1 MKESSGNFNGFSV
14 KIKRLKIYQ
23 QLLIV
28 FFVAVLLPLC
38 ITTLIV
44 TNVNQ
49 HAVRAELKYSATIT
63 ADSVYQRLKKSI
75 HEKKLAVLFIAK
87 SVEYIKSE
95 ERVKSF
101 LKDISSASDSITNL
115 EIIEGDENI
124 NSDNADKYFH
134 QTNVEIFPEQE
145 KNAILM
151 YVKLKTGNFLRK
163 QIDIKAIK
171 EALFK
176 YLIDDKRQV
185 YIIDSNDK
193 IIMSYNRNDRLF
205 LNLLPQVPKNYRIDE
220 PVIFGNIK
228 NQPNVFLR
236 IQEPAWSIVVATPE
250 SLISYGIIDARF
262 KIITAIMVAATAI
275 IVLGMLYSYSL
286 NTNLAQLFKA
296 LSAMAAGNYRRKVRL
311 VKDFF
316 TPYEFAYLVEKFNIM
331 TQKIDKS
338 YNELQKA
345 NEELAKLD
353 KLKSNLIDTVSHEFR
368 TPLTSI
374 KGYTSRLLRND
385 VTIDDETRIKSL
397 KVVKQQTER
406 LGRLVEDLLVVPEIE
421 SSLLRVFPEVININD
436 ILEDCILSI
445 QQKQSRNI
453 NLGINGETPNV
464 YADSDRLVQV
474 ILNLLENSIKYSPE
488 GSTIDIKV
496 LNEDKFVAVK
506 IKNDCEPISEENKEK
521 LFDKFTRL
529 EENLTR
535 TTRGTGLGLFIVR
548 GLVQAMGGEI
558 SITSEDG
565 FEISFTIP
573 AAGVN

>member
-1 MKESSGNFNGFSV
+1 M

-49 HAVRAELKYSATIT
+49 HAVRAELRYSATIT
-63 ADSVYQRLKKSI
+63 ADSVYQRLKKNI
-75 HEKKLAVLFIAK
+75 HEKKLAILFIAK

-95 ERVKSF
+95 ERIKSF
-101 LKDISSASDSITNL
+101 LKDISGASESITTL
-115 EIIEGDENI
+115 DIIESDKNI
-124 NSDNADKYFH
+124 SKENADNYFH
-134 QTNVEIFPEQE
+134 NSNVEIFPEHE

-151 YVKLKTGNFLRK
+151 YVRLKSGNFLKKR
-163 QIDIKAIK
+163 IDIRVIK
-171 EALFK
+171 EELFK
-176 YLIDDKRQV
+176 YLVNDKRQV
-185 YIIDSNDK
+185 YIIDSDDK
-193 IIMSYNRNDRLF
+193 IIMSYNKDEKLF
-205 LNLLPQVPKNYRIDE
+205 KNLLPQVPRNYSNDE
-220 PVIFGNIK
+220 PLIFGEIK
-228 NQPNVFLR
+228 NQPNVFLK
-236 IQEPAWSIVVATPE
+236 IKEPAWSIVVATPK

-262 KIITAIMVAATAI
+262 KIITAIVVAATAI

-296 LSAMAAGNYRRKVRL
+296 LSAMTAGNYRRKVRL
-311 VKDFF
+311 IKDFF

-331 TQKIDKS
+331 AHKIDES

-345 NEELAKLD
+345 NEELSKLD

-385 VTIDDETRIKSL
+385 VIIDEKIRVKSL
-397 KVVKQQTER
+397 KVIKHQTER
-406 LGRLVEDLLVVPEIE
+406 LSRLVDDLLVVPEIE
-421 SSLLRVFPEVININD
+421 SSLLRVFPENINLND

-445 QQKQSRNI
+445 QQKQSRQI
-453 NLGINGETPNV
+453 NLEIEENFPNI
-464 YADSDRLVQV
+464 YADSDRLVQI
-474 ILNLLENSIKYSPE
+474 ILNLLDNSIKYSPE
-488 GSTIDIKV
+488 NSAIDIKV
-496 LNEDKFVAVK
+496 LTDNNFAVIR
-506 IKNDCEPISEENKEK
+506 IKNDCKAISKEK
-521 LFDKFTRL
+521 LERLFDKFTRL
-529 EENLTR
+529 EDDLTR

-548 GLVQAMGGEI
+548 GLVQAMGGKI
-558 SITSEDG
+558 SLKSEDY

-573 AAGVN
+573 VAQE